1 LDPPPKSLPLQRLAG
16 VFALALAARLFCLWE
31 VGPMPFTYALVGDAA
46 SFWAWAGRLAGGD
59 WLGKEVYYQAP
70 LYAWFLGVVRVLFG
84 ERILA
89 AYLAQALL
97 GALAC
102 AVLAS
107 AGAALLS
114 PRAGLLAG
122 VLLALYPPA
131 IFFDGILQKE
141 SLAVVLC
148 CGLLWCLSRLEA
160 RIGPRPRTALLL
172 GALLGLLA
180 LTRENTMVWIPLLA
194 VWLLVQGHGRRA
206 AALRACAL
214 TAGVLLVLLPVA
226 LRNYAVGR
234 ELVLA
239 TSNLGPNLY
248 IGNGP
253 DADGTYVPLRPGRA
267 NARFER
273 EDANALASKAE
284 GRALTAGEVS
294 RHWTRRTL
302 AWISAHP
309 GAWLRSMAHK
319 ALLFWNAY
327 ELPDT
332 QDYEF
337 SKRWSWLLRGG
348 GAVWHFGVLFPLAL
362 LGVLLAGRREQWV
375 LHALVLSQWAAVSA
389 FFLFA
394 RYRLPIVPV
403 LALFAAAG
411 LCAAWDR
418 RAEQGR
424 ALLGPLLAAVGA
436 IALANLPLHPRERH
450 EAMALYNWGVVL
462 QQQGHP
468 AEAAQR
474 FRGAVEVDP
483 DLAEAHYNLG
493 THLWRAHRPD
503 EAQRAL
509 LEAVRARPA
518 YSEAWNTLG
527 LARWDL
533 GDLRGAEQAFLRS
546 AAEDPQNVKA
556 AQNLARLRQ
565 AASALPDA
573 ASGR

>member
-1 LDPPPKSLPLQRLAG
+1 M
-16 VFALALAARLFCLWE
+16 LALAARLFCLWE

-59 WLGKEVYYQAP
+59 WLGNEVYYQAP
-70 LYAWFLGVVRVLFG
+70 LYAHFLGVIRLLFG

-89 AYLAQALL
+89 PYLVQALL
-97 GALAC
+97 GSLAC
-102 AVLAS
+102 AALAS
-107 AGAALLS
+107 AGAALFS
-114 PRAGLLAG
+114 ARVGLLAG
-122 VLLALYPPA
+122 ALLALYPPA

-148 CGLLWCLSRLEA
+148 CGLLWCVA
-160 RIGPRPRTALLL
+160 RIRTAPRWWQALLL

-194 VWLLVQGHGRRA
+194 AWLW
-206 AALRACAL
+206 LRARGADAPQVGQGRGLARAL
-214 TAGVLLVLLPVA
+214 ALVAGVALVLFPVA
-226 LRNYAVGR
+226 LRNQLVGH

-253 DADGTYVPLRPGRA
+253 AADGTYVPLRPGRA

-273 EDANALASKAE
+273 EDAGALASKAE
-284 GRALTAGEVS
+284 GRALSSGEVS

-302 AWISAHP
+302 AFVAAHP
-309 GAWLRSMAHK
+309 LAWLRLMIHK

-337 SKRWSWLLRGG
+337 SKRWSWVLRGG
-348 GAVWHFGVLFPLAL
+348 GAVWHFGVLFPLAV
-362 LGVLLAGRREQWV
+362 LGAFLAGRRAQWI
-375 LHALVLSQWAAVSA
+375 LYALVLSQWAAVSA

-403 LALFAAAG
+403 LMLFAAAG
-411 LCAAWDR
+411 LSAAWDR

-424 ALLGPLLAAVGA
+424 ALAGPLAAALAAIV
-436 IALANLPLHPRERH
+436 LANLPLHPPGRH

-474 FRGAVEVDP
+474 FHEALEVDA

-493 THLWRAHRPD
+493 TQLWRAHRPG

-518 YSEAWNTLG
+518 YSEAWNGLG

-546 AAEDPQNVKA
+546 VAEDEQNAKA
-556 AQNLARLRQ
+556 VQNLARLR
-565 AASALPDA
+565 AAGGALPK
-573 ASGR
+573 